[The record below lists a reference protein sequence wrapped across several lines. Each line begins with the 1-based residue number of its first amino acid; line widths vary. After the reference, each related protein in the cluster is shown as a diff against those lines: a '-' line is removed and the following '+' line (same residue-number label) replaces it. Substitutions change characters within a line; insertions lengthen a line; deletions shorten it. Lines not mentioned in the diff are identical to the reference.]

1 MKLKSFACIVYTRD
15 DNNDNTHQPRSQ
27 DPLSSSLGERTL
39 GTTLNT
45 PNGVFKPGVVNR

>member
-15 DNNDNTHQPRSQ
+15 DNTHQPRSQ

>member
-1 MKLKSFACIVYTRD
+1 MKLKSFACVVYTRD
-15 DNNDNTHQPRSQ
+15 NNTHQPRSQ